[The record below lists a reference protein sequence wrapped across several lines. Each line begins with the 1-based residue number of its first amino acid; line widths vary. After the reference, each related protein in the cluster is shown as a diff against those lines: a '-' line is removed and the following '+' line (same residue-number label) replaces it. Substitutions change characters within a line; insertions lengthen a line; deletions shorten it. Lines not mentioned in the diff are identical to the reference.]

1 MIKGLTRQTKL
12 RANCLKKANFLIGTQ
27 VFLKQFSTCKQI
39 NIKNNEQG
47 HSK

>member
-12 RANCLKKANFLIGTQ
+12 RANCLKKATQ
-27 VFLKQFSTCKQI
+27 VFLEQFSTCKQI